1 MLHWHNAVEFHNSV
15 PAGLGV
21 GKQKYSEVFSQKV
34 LQLFHVC
41 TAPMPLAE
49 RMTSFRP
56 KNYPQR
62 GLEPWSSLP
71 TSTLC
76 RPVEPL

>member
-34 LQLFHVC
+34 LQFFHFC

-49 RMTSFRP
+49 QMTSFRP
-56 KNYPQR
+56 IKDSVHIPSNI
-62 GLEPWSSLP
+62 
-71 TSTLC
+71 
-76 RPVEPL
+76 